1 MNEATLPLELH
12 VALRRRA
19 PAEQRA
25 LETQR
30 AALESTVSALAE
42 LAADGIL
49 RRRAVLEEQMVEAL
63 LQGVHLSPL
72 DQRRARL
79 TAEAM
84 RDIFAGT
91 EWLSAEQVGEQ
102 TAVGDLAAHGQGATP
117 ERLTAAQRRTA
128 AARVNRW
135 KHEGKVFALVREGR
149 DRYPRY
155 QFDTLFRA
163 LPVMPEVL
171 ADFRDVA
178 AVQVASWMKS
188 PNTYLAGKRPRE
200 VIEHAPQDVVAAL
213 AERRR
218 GGLHG

>member
-1 MNEATLPLELH
+1 MNEAMLTLNLNI
-12 VALRRRA
+12 ALKRA
-19 PAEQRA
+19 PAERRA

-42 LAADGIL
+42 IAADGIL
-49 RRRAVLEEQMVEAL
+49 RHRAVLEQQMVEAL

-72 DQRRARL
+72 DQRRARM

-91 EWLSAEQVGEQ
+91 EWLSADQVGEQ
-102 TAVGDLAAHGQGATP
+102 TAVGDLAAHGQEATP
-117 ERLTAAQRRTA
+117 ERLTAAQRRAA

-135 KHEGKVFALVREGR
+135 KHEGKLFALVREGR
-149 DRYPRY
+149 DWYPKY
-155 QFDTLFRA
+155 QFDALFRP
-163 LPVMPEVL
+163 LPVMPEIL
-171 ADFRDVA
+171 ADFGDVA
-178 AVQVASWMKS
+178 AVQVASWMES
-188 PNTYLAGKRPRE
+188 PNTYLAGRRPRE
-200 VIEHAPQDVVAAL
+200 AIEHAPQDVVTAL